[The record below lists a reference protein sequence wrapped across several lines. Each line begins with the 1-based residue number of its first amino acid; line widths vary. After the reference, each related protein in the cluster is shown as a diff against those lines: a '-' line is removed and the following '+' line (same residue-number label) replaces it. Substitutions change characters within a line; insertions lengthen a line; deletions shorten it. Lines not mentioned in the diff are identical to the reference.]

1 MSDASPSVLQRLLA
15 FFRGKEQARIQPW
28 DAARQHEAAVG
39 LALLA
44 ERRRNERFE
53 RRMKFFLSMWPL
65 GIGIG
70 LAIISP
76 ILLDTVQDW
85 GPWGATLVFPFVV
98 LANRPELQAG
108 PITHLLPSIMLYAQF
123 PIEGLLARL
132 ILRRPVLP
140 FSVTIQVM
148 LFHFLGII
156 EVWMLS
162 GSGPP
167 PPVIR

>member
-1 MSDASPSVLQRLLA
+1 MSDESPSVFQRLLGL
-15 FFRGKEQARIQPW
+15 FRSKEQIQPW
-28 DAARQHEAAVG
+28 DAARQQEAEVG

-53 RRMKFFLSMWPL
+53 RRLKFFLSMWPVGF
-65 GIGIG
+65 GIC
-70 LAIISP
+70 LAIVAP
-76 ILLDTVQDW
+76 NLLEYVQSW
-85 GPWGATLVFPFVV
+85 GPWGATLFFPFVV

-123 PIEGLLARL
+123 PIEGLLARV

-140 FSVTIQVM
+140 LSVTVQVL
-148 LFHFLGII
+148 LFHFLGIV

-162 GSGPP
+162 GAGPP
-167 PPVIR
+167 PPIVR